1 MLLIGWAVLALAF
14 AITSWLL
21 PGMEISGGFWSYLW
35 ISALF
40 GIVNAIA
47 GAILIRIGRAPQSA
61 LLTGLLALLLSAV
74 LLEITASLSDSLTID
89 DFWWTA
95 IWAALILAVVTVF
108 IEVVLFSLLLRSA
121 PRTT

>member
-1 MLLIGWAVLALAF
+1 
-14 AITSWLL
+14 
-21 PGMEISGGFWSYLW
+21 MEISGGFWSYLW

-108 IEVVLFSLLLRSA
+108 IEVVLFSLLLRRA